1 MRTIEVNESTLQ
13 TGVSDMDRYLLNEFA
28 VEGFIRYLNR
38 ISTGSIKIYAVGVGL
53 TPYELKSDQVDNIM
67 DFLETD
73 SPAGKMFDDCV
84 SPYEY
89 EIAKKLAV
97 IRNPETYGLTGFS
110 LHQFRSWIVLGK
122 QYRMILSENGAKR
135 SGHNR
140 MLIVGA
146 HFDA

>member
-13 TGVSDMDRYLLNEFA
+13 TGVSDMDRDLLNEFA

-38 ISTGSIKIYAVGVGL
+38 ISTDRIKIYAVGVGL

-67 DFLETD
+67 DFLDND
-73 SPAGKMFDDCV
+73 SPAGKLFDDCA

-122 QYRMILSENGAKR
+122 QYRMKLNENGTER
-135 SGHNR
+135 SGHAR